1 MNNQDRFNTL
11 LTKLSSALLRVDI
24 SWGDATAIYKQLPKT
39 ETPEHQALRYL
50 AEQYTEQVLHVSDDV
65 ELVKFVYDH
74 FSDAYYNR
82 VMYSKYAVVSRHN
95 NETPVLNVPSKIK
108 AFDKT
113 YLIHTEYLETPCRA
127 IREYRQSVEH
137 ELWFKLVR
145 FQDTLRDLM
154 GVVCDVQRSECLV
167 LPLRSN
173 LDLEPISYAMSVLGH
188 SFVYKYADLKSEPVT
203 DKLSDILSELFNHNY
218 GERTVVELNLEKYSG
233 GDGNIY
239 RFLKEHQ
246 EKINHAAKEI
256 WFYGC
261 IHLWMVEA

>member
-11 LTKLSSALLRVDI
+11 LIKLSSALLRVDI

-50 AEQYTEQVLHVSDDV
+50 AEQYTEQVLHVPEDL
-65 ELVKFVYDH
+65 ELVEFVYDH
-74 FSDAYYNR
+74 FSDAYYDR
-82 VMYSKYAVVSRHN
+82 IMYSKYAVVSRHN
-95 NETPVLNVPSKIK
+95 NELPVLNVPSKIK
-108 AFDKT
+108 RFAKA
-113 YLIHTEYLETPCRA
+113 YLTHAKCLGPARQI

-154 GVVCDVQRSECLV
+154 GVVCDVHCSEDLV

-173 LDLEPISYAMSVLGH
+173 LDLDPISYAMTVLAH
-188 SFVYKYADLKSEPVT
+188 TFVRKYPRPEREPVR
-203 DKLSDILSELFNHNY
+203 DKVSDILTELFNHNY
-218 GERTVVELNLEKYSG
+218 GERTVVELDLKKYESG
-233 GDGNIY
+233 DIQIYNI
-239 RFLKEHQ
+239 LKCCEA
-246 EKINHAAKEI
+246 KINRAAKEI

-261 IHLWMVEA
+261 IHLGHVEA